1 MEIKMKKERFIKA
14 LLILGILFT
23 ACTNDVSTS
32 NDPVNDK
39 NKDEPEIVADVP
51 PSSPY
56 TELGLGING
65 TAGKEARYVT
75 FGSFPQ
81 TQLPEDSDIT
91 VDEARFV
98 KVGAYTY
105 YKGSDGEWY
114 AKFTVNGIEKYFLVE
129 PIKWRILTDN
139 YNDTSKK
146 LLLAE
151 NILINCS
158 FYDQDEASNRRGTK
172 PAPNNYEHSRIRAYL
187 NGYSYDKEGE
197 TSDIF
202 ESRGFLQ
209 TAFSEEEQKI
219 IEQTEVKNDER
230 STNPDGEEYAKWW
243 NNGKNQYAG
252 DSTRDFVFLLSEQ
265 EATCS
270 DYGFAIY
277 DENDFGNKKPFGEGN
292 RRIRSVTDFAEANSV
307 VTVMNTDNAGYWW
320 LRSPYMEG
328 YERSEYSV
336 WIVSA
341 DGAAYTPSDVSP
353 SVRGVVPALCV
364 K

>member
-1 MEIKMKKERFIKA
+1 MKKEKFINA

-139 YNDTSKK
+139 YNDTGKK

-219 IEQTEVKNDER
+219 YLSSVTSSARGTFYISSMHSGFIAQASEENTLKDNCAITLVER
-230 STNPDGEEYAKWW
+230 KAKSNESKLFGSDCTRIYKLAAVYSQKGYYSTNKITKVESLLRLRFKRLFQATAK
-243 NNGKNQYAG
+243 N
-252 DSTRDFVFLLSEQ
+252 F
-265 EATCS
+265 
-270 DYGFAIY
+270 I
-277 DENDFGNKKPFGEGN
+277 
-292 RRIRSVTDFAEANSV
+292 
-307 VTVMNTDNAGYWW
+307 
-320 LRSPYMEG
+320 
-328 YERSEYSV
+328 
-336 WIVSA
+336 
-341 DGAAYTPSDVSP
+341 
-353 SVRGVVPALCV
+353 
-364 K
+364 